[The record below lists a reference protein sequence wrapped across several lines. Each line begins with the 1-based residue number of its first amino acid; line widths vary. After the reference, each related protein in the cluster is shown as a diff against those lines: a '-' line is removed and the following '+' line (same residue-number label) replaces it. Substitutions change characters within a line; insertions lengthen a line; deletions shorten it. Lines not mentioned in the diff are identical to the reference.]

1 MIENANK
8 IKTIF
13 WIRHVF
19 EELGLEHPEELPVNS
34 SKPSKIET
42 KLKSIFKEI
51 EEDLDSE
58 SKKKELEIFYSHV
71 LEIFCNKELLIE
83 YWLGA
88 KIPQYSP
95 KQDVINVPQTENNK
109 GYTWT
114 INLVDIF
121 VPGSMSYFLAG
132 PCNLFEL
139 MECDELEDAVDIFTE
154 AIQSS
159 FLKNKLEVDYLVTKN
174 VEVEGKFN
182 PTIKDVIPHGWKQV
196 ESLLGANAEENFR
209 TLLKF
214 LPDIYDQEWS
224 YKNDY
229 QLFLLLDA
237 AYIKAKYFRDDY
249 AIFSASM
256 LEIEEK
262 RTPSLLYLEKAYHI
276 TRLWWFDD
284 KYFEKSRQQMC
295 YTHKSVFPNQID
307 EFLLDD
313 EK

>member
-1 MIENANK
+1 MSKNTDK

-19 EELGLEHPEELPVNS
+19 RKLGLGHPEELLIHS
-34 SKPSKIET
+34 SKASKVET
-42 KLKSIFKEI
+42 KLNSIFKEI
-51 EEDLDSE
+51 EENLDSE
-58 SKKKELEIFYSHV
+58 PKKKELEIFYSHV
-71 LEIFCNKELLIE
+71 LEIFCNQELLKE
-83 YWLGA
+83 YWLGT
-88 KIPQYSP
+88 KIPKCST
-95 KQDVINVPQTENNK
+95 KQDVVNVPQTESNK

-139 MECDELEDAVDIFTE
+139 MECDELEDAVDVFTE

-159 FLKNKLEVDYLVTKN
+159 FLKNELEVDYLVTEN

-182 PTIKDVIPHGWKQV
+182 PTIKDVIPHGWKQI
-196 ESLLGANAEENFR
+196 ESLLEANAEQNFR
-209 TLLKF
+209 KLLTF

-229 QLFLLLDA
+229 QLFLLIGA
-237 AYIKAKYFRDDY
+237 AYIKARFFRNDS
-249 AIFSASM
+249 AIYSVSM
-256 LEIEEK
+256 LDIPEK
-262 RTPSLLYLEKAYHI
+262 RTPGLLYLEKAYSI
-276 TRLWWFDD
+276 DRFWWFEN
-284 KYFEKSRQQMC
+284 KYFEKSRLSMC
-295 YTHKSVFPNQID
+295 HTHRSYYPNQID
-307 EFLLDD
+307 KFLLYD